1 MDRQYSSNEGHEA
14 TAQAFQ
20 EIAMSVGPKSSAR
33 KDRKPRKLILLDE
46 AFDARDRRSMS
57 SALGDRYSFSKAAS
71 SALTSAGAI
80 AMADDAGGE
89 MVVFPDLGV
98 AAGDFSA
105 SELKA
110 LASKGIIDETH
121 VFENET
127 RSLPPLVIE
136 DSPYGAASTAATALA
151 LPIDLSTQ
159 LQMNYLRGMRDAIDM
174 VLGQIGGRAPSL
186 SAAPVTA
193 PQVATYS
200 WCLEMIGV
208 HPHTATGNN
217 VTVAILDT
225 GVDPGHPD
233 LMHHFVGGRGMESFV
248 RGVRPL
254 DGHGHGTHCAGVV
267 AGTMSPQAGPRYG
280 VAPGVTLLIGKVLDD
295 DGNGD
300 DDQIMAGI
308 QWAVAQGAD
317 VISMSLG
324 SRRPLGGRYS
334 TPYEGLAR
342 VLAKKG
348 ILLIAAAGNDSRR
361 PNDIAPINN
370 PGACPSFK
378 AVAAL
383 DRWSNIAPFSCG
395 EDDIAKVA
403 ISAPG
408 MGVHSA
414 WTGGGYKL
422 LSGTSMATPHVAGAA
437 ALWVQR
443 LGKKPHL
450 WEALSKATRKL
461 TPTSDFGAGL
471 IRVPN

>member
-1 MDRQYSSNEGHEA
+1 MDRHYSSNEGHEA
-14 TAQAFQ
+14 QTFR
-20 EIAMSVGPKSSAR
+20 ELAMSVRPKSSTR

-46 AFDARDRRSMS
+46 AFDSRDRKSMS
-57 SALGDRYSFSKAAS
+57 SALGERYSFSNAAS

-80 AMADDAGGE
+80 AMSDDAGAE
-89 MVVFPDLGV
+89 LVVFPDLGI
-98 AAGDFSA
+98 AAGDFNT
-105 SELKA
+105 SELEA
-110 LASKGIIDETH
+110 LANKGIIEEGN
-121 VFENET
+121 VFDNET

-136 DSPYGAASTAATALA
+136 DSPYGEASAATTALA
-151 LPIDLSTQ
+151 LSTDTPTQ
-159 LQMNYLRGMRDAIDM
+159 LHLSYLRGMRDAIDM
-174 VLGQIGGRAPSL
+174 MLGQIGGRAAPSL
-186 SAAPVTA
+186 SGAPVTA
-193 PQVATYS
+193 PQVAAYS

-248 RGVRPL
+248 RGMRPV

-267 AGTMSPQAGPRYG
+267 AGTTAPHAGPRYG

-317 VISMSLG
+317 IISMSLG
-324 SRRPLGGRYS
+324 SRRPLHGEYS
-334 TPYEGLAR
+334 TPYERLAR
-342 VLAKKG
+342 VLARKG
-348 ILLIAAAGNDSRR
+348 ILLVAAAGNDSRR

-395 EDDIAKVA
+395 EDNIAKVA

-414 WTGGGYKL
+414 WMGGGYKL

-443 LGKKPHL
+443 LGKRPDL
-450 WEALSKATRKL
+450 WDSVLRATRRL
-461 TPTSDFGAGL
+461 SPTSDFGAGL